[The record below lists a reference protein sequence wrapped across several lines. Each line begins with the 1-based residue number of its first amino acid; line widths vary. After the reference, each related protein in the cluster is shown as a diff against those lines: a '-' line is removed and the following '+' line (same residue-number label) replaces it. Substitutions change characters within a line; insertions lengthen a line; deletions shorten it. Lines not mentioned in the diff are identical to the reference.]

1 MENEKEGVDLDYYL
15 WKNKIR
21 HKDFAKAVGISLN
34 TLSMIVNKK
43 RTVNLATAIKIHLE
57 TKGAVSLYNLLLP
70 EEKEVVNK
78 KYGVV
83 KDNSIYKDDK
93 DDTHPGPKLRLIES
107 EGEIENG

>member
-1 MENEKEGVDLDYYL
+1 MENEKDVELDFYL
-15 WKNKIR
+15 WRNKIR
-21 HKDFAKAVGISLN
+21 HSDFAKQVGISAN

-43 RTVNLATAIKIHLE
+43 RPLNLATAIKIHLE

-93 DDTHPGPKLRLIES
+93 DDTRLGPKLRLIES
-107 EGEIENG
+107 EREVDNE